1 MQRFIF
7 SVVIFM
13 WANGLLASEEKVPLQ
28 AIQATVR
35 IYTDGQSSTGFIVG
49 IPGEQGE
56 EDAHLLVTARHAFH
70 QMQADF
76 ATVAFRAQTAEG
88 VWQRREIKIQIR
100 REGKP
105 IWKQHREADVGFL
118 QVDIPKNVSC
128 QPLALGAIA
137 TADDFNCG
145 RIHAG
150 RNAWVACYPAKTESN
165 PAGWSILRSGVIA
178 SHPLVPVESLDHFFV
193 DYSHFG
199 GDSGA
204 AVVIDD
210 DGEALV
216 VGIVVAMQRQTD
228 RIVSPFE
235 EKIIHRPLGLAIVV
249 PSTLLLDLIQQWQ
262 SSPR

>member
-1 MQRFIF
+1 MQRLIF
-7 SVVIFM
+7 CCLILIGVD
-13 WANGLLASEEKVPLQ
+13 GLLASEEKVPLQ
-28 AIQATVR
+28 AMQATVR
-35 IYTDGQSSTGFIVG
+35 VYGDGRSSTGFIVH
-49 IPGEQGE
+49 IPGKQGE
-56 EDAHLLVTARHAFH
+56 EEAHLLVTAAHAFH
-70 QMQADF
+70 QMQAEF
-76 ATVAFRAQTAEG
+76 GTVAFRTQTAEG
-88 VWQRREIKIQIR
+88 TWQRREIKIQIR

-105 IWKQHREADVGFL
+105 IWKQHREADIGFI

-128 QPLALGAIA
+128 QPLALGTIA

-204 AVVIDD
+204 AVVVDD
-210 DGEALV
+210 DGESLV

-262 SSPR
+262 SSPI